1 MVRTI
6 TVEVCVCTQCVLHG
20 AMNIIESVESM
31 RRLKYEMRHK
41 TRVELSTISARHP
54 EAPPLV
60 KINGE
65 AMENATCQQVMESIV
80 SYVSKSAK

>member
-1 MVRTI
+1 MRTI

-20 AMNIIESVESM
+20 AMNIIEAVESM
-31 RRLKYEMRHK
+31 RQLKYEMRHK

-54 EAPPLV
+54 EGSPLV

-65 AMENATCQQVMESIV
+65 AMESATCQQVMESIV
-80 SYVSKSAK
+80 SYVSKSTK

>member
-1 MVRTI
+1 MRTI

-31 RRLKYEMRHK
+31 RKLKYEMRHK

-54 EAPPLV
+54 ESSPLV

-65 AMENATCQQVMESIV
+65 AMENCTCQQVMESIV
-80 SYVSKSAK
+80 SQVSKNTK